1 MCPRRKNVSIF
12 LLSHCLL
19 ESISIYLKVRW
30 FFYQENHKQE
40 GIIFIPGQ
48 EFRQRGSQ
56 WPKLSQSKLK
66 NWNFQVRSET
76 SSQTEAAIEK
86 FVEKIESTMEVLDLL
101 SDNEEIDSGELA
113 FKKISQIR
121 KRRSTND
128 STDDFQSFKKSL
140 KSLKVDFSFIVNF
153 LLKPILLP
161 LRSKKAGRFEK
172 LLGFARSPFFVTRGE
187 SLVQQLTTPF
197 LLF

>member
-1 MCPRRKNVSIF
+1 
-12 LLSHCLL
+12 
-19 ESISIYLKVRW
+19 
-30 FFYQENHKQE
+30 
-40 GIIFIPGQ
+40 
-48 EFRQRGSQ
+48 
-56 WPKLSQSKLK
+56 
-66 NWNFQVRSET
+66 
-76 SSQTEAAIEK
+76 
-86 FVEKIESTMEVLDLL
+86 MEVLDLL